1 MHPPSWAEERVL
13 VPAWSGNPQAKLER
27 ASQSLDLADYLM
39 TGESWGS
46 GGRSWERGENIPSL
60 QESLDQSPAV
70 SLDRSGGE
78 HGYQAPPIRERS
90 VSVEVSSL

>member
-1 MHPPSWAEERVL
+1 
-13 VPAWSGNPQAKLER
+13 
-27 ASQSLDLADYLM
+27 M
-39 TGESWGS
+39 TLESWGS

-78 HGYQAPPIRERS
+78 HGYQAQPWKGAPFRS
-90 VSVEVSSL
+90 RYQAYRTHLRSQEVAASRLIISLTKQRLILVVA